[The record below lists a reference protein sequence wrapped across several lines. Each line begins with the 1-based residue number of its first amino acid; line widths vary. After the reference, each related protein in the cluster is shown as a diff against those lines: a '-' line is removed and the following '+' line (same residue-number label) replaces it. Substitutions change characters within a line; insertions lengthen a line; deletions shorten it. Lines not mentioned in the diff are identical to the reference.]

1 MQLNPYL
8 FFSGRC
14 EEAFKF
20 YAQCLGGKIEA
31 MIPHAGTPAEQH
43 SPPDWKDKIL
53 HACLSVDGQRLMG
66 SDTPPQHFEQPKGYS
81 VSLQIKDPAAAE
93 RIFNTLVEQGT
104 VKMPLQQTFWAHRF
118 GMLVDRFGIPWMIN
132 CEKAA

>member
-8 FFSGRC
+8 LFDGRC
-14 EEAFKF
+14 EAAFKF

-43 SPPDWKDKIL
+43 SPPEWKDKIL
-53 HACLSVDGQRLMG
+53 HACLSVDGQLLMG
-66 SDTPPQHFEQPKGYS
+66 SDTPPQHFEQPKGFS
-81 VSLQIKDPAAAE
+81 VSLQIKDPAAGE
-93 RIFNTLVEQGT
+93 RIFNTLADQGI
-104 VKMPLQQTFWAHRF
+104 VKMPFQQTFWAHRF

>member
-8 FFSGRC
+8 LFSGQC
-14 EEAFKF
+14 EAAFKF

-31 MIPHAGTPAEQH
+31 MMPHAGTPAEQH
-43 SPPDWKDKIL
+43 TPPEWKDKIM
-53 HACLSVDGQRLMG
+53 HACLSVDGQLLMG
-66 SDTPPQHFEQPKGYS
+66 SDAPPQHFEQPKGFS
-81 VSLQIKDPAAAE
+81 VSLQIKDPAAGE
-93 RIFNTLVEQGT
+93 RIFNTLAEQGI
-104 VKMPLQQTFWAHRF
+104 VKMPFQQTFWAHRF

>member
-8 FFSGRC
+8 LFSGQC
-14 EEAFKF
+14 EAAFKF

-43 SPPDWKDKIL
+43 SPPEWKEKIL
-53 HACLSVDGQRLMG
+53 HACLSVDGQLLMG
-66 SDTPPQHFEQPKGYS
+66 SDTPPQHFEQPKGFS
-81 VSLQIKDPAAAE
+81 VSFQVKDPVAGE
-93 RIFNTLVEQGT
+93 RIFNTLAEQGT
-104 VKMPLQQTFWAHRF
+104 VKMPFQQTFWAHRF
-118 GMLVDRFGIPWMIN
+118 GMLGDRFGIPWMIN